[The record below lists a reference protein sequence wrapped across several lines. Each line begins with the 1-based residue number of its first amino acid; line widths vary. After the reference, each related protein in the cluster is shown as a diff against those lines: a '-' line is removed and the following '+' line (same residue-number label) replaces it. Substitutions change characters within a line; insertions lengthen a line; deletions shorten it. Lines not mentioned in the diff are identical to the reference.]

1 MMHVAETT
9 TKGGFALV
17 LTLIAVVL
25 LTIMAVAFLSSAS
38 LEQATARATAHAAK
52 ADLAARTAVSTA
64 IARLVDNLSVYPD
77 SATTWETIN
86 GNSGTVLYYHDKT
99 PEQNLS
105 HANLYVFP
113 LASGG
118 LAMLATEKTSS
129 LPTLDDTNSFDL
141 NHARYLND
149 LQGWIGAPVGIS
161 SRPEFRGQW
170 IEQTDLDSK
179 VTSRYAYWVEDES
192 FKANANLMGKAP
204 RGAAS
209 LGVSPN
215 EIPWQGILKALFP
228 LRTDFDLIASDIV
241 SARSQFA
248 SSLFYGYRQINN
260 IAAQDSTYDFSIL
273 ADGAKFETTLY
284 SGATNLSRSGSRR
297 INLNKVIRT
306 SADAHEIRT
315 QLDEI
320 ISAIT
325 YHTPNFAQRFYR
337 TGANKN
343 SLDVDGAGSP
353 SNQAIYLNK
362 IAANIRD
369 YVDTDS
375 QPTIVNNDADLTVNI
390 GSAPAHSLPGGGA
403 SGRNEVA
410 AVGKEA
416 VPFIQEYLL
425 RVKQDIFSNR
435 LGASATYK
443 LEIDHY
449 LEVWNM
455 SDKDITVAQLGS
467 NPFLRIANQFGW
479 DAGGASDIPESPS
492 RDFSIP
498 LSSLTNSSGTPL
510 FFPAGTATVLTTDP
524 SPLPSTFPGV
534 DASRVFRPPAG
545 MPADSVRIYDGTT
558 QKKSGSN
565 LRINSIPR
573 PNNSP
578 TSADLETEVI
588 LGNDSGV
595 LESFGAPAAYY
606 ITANVDDGSSN
617 ADSIHADTAQYYF
630 RASSLKGNASG
641 ATPSQVGD
649 PRTNDEQLATTTSTA
664 DDDQTAYKLE
674 AWNSPAQIPNT
685 TLTKLNANYV
695 NPGLWNDFATNT
707 ADAAHAPTVVA
718 NGALVSIGQLG
729 DIFEPVRSIGVS
741 GTIDY
746 SRGGGRTFKIG
757 QPDDLWD
764 KNSKSP
770 SREWT
775 AWRLLDYFTTT
786 DSLQLE
792 GRINVN
798 GVNRDGGSALKA
810 TLYGYSFEA
819 SPDSDPT
826 IASQAL
832 TDPQIESLIAQI
844 QSRLNNEAPFSLTV
858 GPLFERG
865 EVSEMP
871 IFNTGTLL
879 TGHDMASVYDRG
891 REEIFR
897 RLAEL
902 ITTRGNIFSVYAVGQ
917 SLIPPPAGSTAPALV
932 AATVQLKVTFRIDP
946 VWSGGTPV
954 DPFDPKRTTRFLRP
968 DSYAIKVLYAGQ

>member
-1 MMHVAETT
+1 MMRAARTT
-9 TKGGFALV
+9 AKRGFALV
-17 LTLIAVVL
+17 LTLITVVL

-52 ADLAARTAVSTA
+52 ADLAARTAVNTA
-64 IARLVDNLSVYPD
+64 IARLVGNLSLYPD
-77 SATTWETIN
+77 SATTWETIK

-99 PEQNLS
+99 PDQGLPP
-105 HANLYVFP
+105 ANLYVFP

-118 LAMLATEKTSS
+118 LEKLATEKINS
-129 LPTLDDTNSFDL
+129 LPILDDSNSFDL
-141 NHARYLND
+141 NHARYVND
-149 LQGWIGAPVGIS
+149 LQGWIGAPVGAS

-170 IEQTDLDSK
+170 IEQTDSDSK
-179 VTSRYAYWVEDES
+179 VTARYAYWVEDES
-192 FKANANLMGKAP
+192 FKADANLMGKTP
-204 RGAAS
+204 RGSAS
-209 LGVSPN
+209 LGVNPT
-215 EIPWQGILKALFP
+215 EIPWQGILKALFA
-228 LRTDFDLIASDIV
+228 LRTDFDLIASDIY
-241 SARSQFA
+241 STRSQFA
-248 SSLFYGYRQINN
+248 SSSFYGFRQINN
-260 IAAQDSTYDFSIL
+260 VSAQDSNYDFSSL
-273 ADGAKFETTLY
+273 ADSAKFEATLHA
-284 SGATNLSRSGSRR
+284 GTANLSRSGSKRV
-297 INLNKVIRT
+297 NLNKVISSST
-306 SADAHEIRT
+306 DAREIRT

-337 TGANKN
+337 TGPSKN
-343 SLDVDGAGSP
+343 SFDVDGTGSP
-353 SNQAIYLNK
+353 SNQTIYLNK

-390 GSAPAHSLPGGGA
+390 GAGPAHSLPGGGA
-403 SGRNEVA
+403 SGRNEVVA
-410 AVGKEA
+410 IGKEA

-435 LGASATYK
+435 LGTSATYK
-443 LEIDHY
+443 LEMDHY
-449 LEVWNM
+449 IEVWNM
-455 SDKDITVAQLGS
+455 TNKDITPDQLGS
-467 NPFLRIANQFGW
+467 NPFFRIANQFGW

-498 LSSLTNSSGTPL
+498 LSSFENSSGVPL
-510 FFPAGTATVLTTDP
+510 SFPAGTATILTTDP

-534 DASRVFRPPAG
+534 DGSRVFRPQAG
-545 MPADSVRIYDGTT
+545 TPADSFRIYEGTT
-558 QKKSGSN
+558 QKRSGSN
-565 LRINSIPR
+565 LRVNSIPR

-588 LGNDSGV
+588 LGNDSGM
-595 LESFGAPAAYY
+595 LESFGAPAVYY
-606 ITANVDDGSSN
+606 VTANVDDGNSN
-617 ADSIHADTAQYYF
+617 ADSIHADTTQYYF

-649 PRTNDEQLATTTSTA
+649 PRTNNEQLATTTSTV

-674 AWNSPAQIPNT
+674 AWNSPSQIPNT
-685 TLTKLNANYV
+685 TFTRLNANYV
-695 NPGLWNDFATNT
+695 NPTLWNDFATNT
-707 ADAAHAPTVVA
+707 ADAAHAPAVVA
-718 NGALVSIGQLG
+718 NAALVSIGQLG

-741 GTIDY
+741 RTIDY
-746 SRGGGRTFKIG
+746 SRGGGRTFRVG

-826 IASQAL
+826 IASQPL

-844 QSRLNNEAPFSLTV
+844 QSRLNNEPPFSLTA
-858 GPLFERG
+858 GPFFERG
-865 EVSEMP
+865 ELSEMP
-871 IFNTGTLL
+871 LFNAGTSF

-891 REEIFR
+891 REETFR

-902 ITTRGNIFSVYAVGQ
+902 ITTRGNIFTVYAVGQ
-917 SLIPPPAGSTAPALV
+917 SLIPAPTGSTAPALV
-932 AATVQLKVTFRIDP
+932 AATAQLKVTFQIDP
-946 VWSGGTPV
+946 VWSGGTPA
-954 DPFDPKRTTRFLRP
+954 DPFDPKTTTRFLKP
-968 DSYAIKVLYAGQ
+968 DSYAIKVLYAGE